1 MFACFYVFL
10 QVGKLPAYLLP
21 AGLPPYLFVCLP
33 ACPPVHIP
41 ANQPICSSVYLCLS
55 VAISPDICPSASQS
69 CFTGQ
74 LYHSELSF
82 LFLFL
87 SFFVYFKLLM
97 APSEILTCGVKK
109 IKEFCINLLKPFFV
123 TDVQNKYKL
132 ECS

>member
-1 MFACFYVFL
+1 VFACFYVFL

-33 ACPPVHIP
+33 ACLPVHIP

-55 VAISPDICPSASQS
+55 VAISPDICPSVSQS

-74 LYHSELSF
+74 LYHSQLSF
-82 LFLFL
+82 LFLF
-87 SFFVYFKLLM
+87 FAYFKLLM

-109 IKEFCINLLKPFFV
+109 LRSFALRGGINVLKPFLLP
-123 TDVQNKYKL
+123 TSRTNK
-132 ECS
+132 S